1 MTICSPLDAITVYMF
16 LGHYNRFI
24 AHVVAFRLLSPHWLA
39 SSYTSESDVPTP
51 TVPHLLT

>member
-24 AHVVAFRLLSPHWLA
+24 AHDVLSVCFLRIG
-39 SSYTSESDVPTP
+39 
-51 TVPHLLT
+51 